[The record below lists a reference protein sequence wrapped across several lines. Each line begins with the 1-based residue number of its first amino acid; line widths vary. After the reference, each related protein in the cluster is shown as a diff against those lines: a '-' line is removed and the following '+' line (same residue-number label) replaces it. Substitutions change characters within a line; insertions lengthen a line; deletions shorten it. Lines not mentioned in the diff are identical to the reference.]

1 MKLIDVY
8 EGDDI
13 NDNGGFEQLKA
24 SGMPIIIKA
33 TEGMNYKDCRC
44 DYRAKKCTEM
54 GIPFSFYHMLT
65 KNPDVEGQARDFYNA
80 TKDYGNTM
88 LNALDIEYS
97 NIPNKEGYANRFIAE
112 YKRLSGQELMIYS
125 CQSYLQENFSQSFLN
140 SNYLWVANYGGSP
153 KVLPNVV
160 IHQYSDREKLGWVG
174 NGDGCVDINEVWNED
189 ALFKGQS
196 SPVVVNNS
204 TSQPIGGN
212 NIISLGQQHA
222 KNFAG
227 CELNPDGIRGEL
239 TRKGAVK
246 VLQHAMNLDYNAG
259 LVEDGEFGNLS
270 SNALSGHTVRQGET
284 QYMVT
289 ALEILLMLK
298 GYDPNGVECPG
309 VFGSGL
315 SEAVGKYQ
323 AENGLTVDNIA
334 GFYTFKSLIS

>member
-204 TSQPIGGN
+204 TSQPIGGKIAELQAICGVTID
-212 NIISLGQQHA
+212 NIWGPQTDNAVKNLPLAGLPYHTPELTTWIQLRLG
-222 KNFAG
+222 
-227 CELNPDGIRGEL
+227 CNPDGIYGPATED
-239 TRKGAVK
+239 AVK
-246 VLQHAMNLDYNAG
+246 GWQ
-259 LVEDGEFGNLS
+259 S
-270 SNALSGHTVRQGET
+270 SHS
-284 QYMVT
+284 
-289 ALEILLMLK
+289 
-298 GYDPNGVECPG
+298 
-309 VFGSGL
+309 
-315 SEAVGKYQ
+315 
-323 AENGLTVDNIA
+323 LTVDGIA
-334 GFYTFKSLIS
+334 GYNTIKSLALA